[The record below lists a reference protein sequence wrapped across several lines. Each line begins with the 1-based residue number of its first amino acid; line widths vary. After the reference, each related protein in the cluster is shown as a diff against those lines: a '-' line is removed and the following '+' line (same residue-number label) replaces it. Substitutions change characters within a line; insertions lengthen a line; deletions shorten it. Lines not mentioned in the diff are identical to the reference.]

1 MRTTLKR
8 GMGRAAAG
16 NGNGRAIL
24 PPPALSPMRV
34 YRQAPPPR
42 RGRLRTFARGLL
54 LAMVVLSSVA
64 VALAG
69 AAYLYFEYQVVGELQ
84 ASGEVKAAAQRLDVP
99 LPGSPAIALV
109 VGYDVRK
116 YGTDAGGEP
125 RSDTMMLVR
134 ADPQLKAITMLS
146 FPRDL
151 IVDVACPG
159 KPTFRGRIN
168 SAYSEC
174 GAKGSLE
181 TVRQL
186 TGLPINYLITVNF
199 RGFRQI
205 VDRLDGVWID
215 VDRRYHNDNSQN
227 SPGFT
232 YAEINLFPGYQKLDG
247 ARALQY
253 VRFRHTDSDLYRVVR
268 QQQFVRGV
276 KDQIAS
282 SFSAFDLPKLMG
294 AITSNVDVGVGGGK
308 ALKGRT
314 LLSYALFAYGLPDGH
329 FFQARLEG
337 LEGYAELHTA
347 DSNIRKAVE
356 EFTTPDIEA
365 ADKAGAIS
373 LGRKPKKAVSLP
385 PRSVPVVVLN
395 GNGVAGSA
403 SLAGNLLNQRG
414 YPIYTP
420 PNSADANA
428 PSYDYFHTKVY
439 FDPGQRGA
447 KAAGRKVGNLFGD
460 ADVEPVPAEVLPKCT
475 NAMLCVVVGQTFHG
489 TLTPLAIDRTPEKQ
503 APAVRT
509 DLEETRD
516 RVLPLRRGF
525 DFKLAVPSVLE
536 QSSYLD
542 REMPLR
548 VYKVGGDHKT
558 LRLTY
563 RTGALE
569 YWGVQQMDWDD
580 APALVGKSFEHRIK
594 GRVYAFYFNGA
605 HLHMV
610 VLRAGG
616 ASYWVVNTLLD
627 SLSNETMIEIAKGLK
642 ILPHAGKKQG

>member
-8 GMGRAAAG
+8 GMGRASAA

-34 YRQAPPPR
+34 YRQPGPPPR
-42 RGRLRTFARGLL
+42 SRLWTLGRVAFWALT
-54 LAMVVLSSVA
+54 VLSSLVL
-64 VALAG
+64 ALAG
-69 AAYLYFEYQVVGELQ
+69 AGYLFFEYKVVGEIQ
-84 ASGEVKAAAQRLDVP
+84 ATGDVKVAAQRLDVP
-99 LPGSPAIALV
+99 LPGAPAIALV
-109 VGYDVRK
+109 VGYDFRK
-116 YGTDAGGEP
+116 YGTDAGAEP

-151 IVDVACPG
+151 IVDVTCPG

-168 SAYSEC
+168 AAYTEC
-174 GAKGSLE
+174 GPKGSLA
-181 TVRQL
+181 TVRAL
-186 TGLPINYLITVNF
+186 TKLPINYLITVNF

-205 VDRLDGVWID
+205 VDRLGGVWID

-253 VRFRHTDSDLYRVVR
+253 VRYRHTDSDLTRIVR
-268 QQQFVRGV
+268 QQQFVRGF
-276 KDQIAS
+276 KDEVAT
-282 SFSAFDLPKLMG
+282 SFSAFDLPKLLG
-294 AITSNVDVGVGGGK
+294 AITSNVDVGAGGGK
-308 ALKGRT
+308 VKGRT

-329 FFQARLEG
+329 FFQSRIEG
-337 LEGYAELHTA
+337 LEGYAELHT
-347 DSNIRKAVE
+347 DPSNITKAVE

-365 ADKAGAIS
+365 ADKAGAVS
-373 LGRKPKKAVSLP
+373 LGRKPKKAAGLP
-385 PRSVPVVVLN
+385 PRSVPVVTLN
-395 GNGVAGSA
+395 GNGVQGSA

-420 PNSADANA
+420 PNGSDANA

-439 FDPGQRGA
+439 YDPGQRGA
-447 KAAGRKVGNLFGD
+447 QGAARKVANLFGD

-475 NAMLCVVVGQTFHG
+475 NAMLCVIVGQTFHG
-489 TLTPLAIDRTPEKQ
+489 TLAPLAIDRTPQKQ
-503 APAVRT
+503 PALVRT

-536 QSSYLD
+536 QNSYLD
-542 REMPLR
+542 REMPVR
-548 VYKVGGDHKT
+548 VYKMGGDHKT

-569 YWGVQQMDWDD
+569 YWGVQQTDWKD
-580 APALVGKSFEHRIK
+580 APALQGKSFQHRIK
-594 GRVYAFYFNGA
+594 GRTYDFHFNGA

-610 VLRAGG
+610 VLHAAG
-616 ASYWVVNTLLD
+616 ATYWVTNTLLD

-642 ILPHAGKKQG
+642 ILPHAGKARG